1 MQEQKLKEKLI
12 YLAEKY
18 ETKDFLPA
26 DPSQFMHRYS
36 NPKHQERAAFITAA
50 LSYGSRK
57 QFLPKVDA
65 LLNND
70 KVLGCN
76 NPLPDNDECFY
87 RLHTNRM
94 VKHFI
99 DTIDEI
105 EATYGSLGEMMQK
118 ENIHTCID
126 AVKLITSYFASRKAS
141 DLIPKNANSSCKRIC
156 MFLRWM
162 VRDNSPV
169 DLGLW
174 KDQIDKRTLI
184 MPMDT
189 HVLQEAQKL
198 GLIASKT
205 GSMATAIK
213 LTNKLKEFF
222 PDDPTKADFA
232 LFGLGVDEES
242 K

>member
-1 MQEQKLKEKLI
+1 MKEQLI
-12 YLAEKY
+12 ALANKY
-18 ETKDFLPA
+18 ETEEFIKN

-36 NPKHQERAAFITAA
+36 TPREQERAAFIAAA

-57 QFLPKVDA
+57 QFIPKIDS
-65 LLNND
+65 LLNNP
-70 KVLGCN
+70 C
-76 NPLPDNDECFY
+76 LPADDNCFY

-94 VKHFI
+94 VKRFL
-99 DTIDEI
+99 DTLNNI
-105 EATYGSLGEMMQK
+105 EMTYGSLGEMMHK
-118 ENIHTCID
+118 ENIHTGID
-126 AVKLITSYFASRKAS
+126 AVRFITGYFDKHNAS

-162 VRDNSPV
+162 VRENSPV

-174 KDQIDKRTLI
+174 AKQIDKSTLI

-198 GLIASKT
+198 GLITSKS
-205 GSMATAIK
+205 GSMATAIR
-213 LTNKLKEFF
+213 LTNKLKEIF
-222 PDDPTKADFA
+222 PDDPTRADFA
-232 LFGLGVDEES
+232 LFGLGVDENH